1 MLALQEQVEPRSL
14 LGQLLVDQKLLTPH
28 ELNVVLA
35 KYRREHLLGDIL
47 IETNVVTS
55 AQLPSA
61 QLDAA
66 LTRQQRTGAPLGET
80 LIKHL
85 RPDAPGQSRRRLDR
99 A

>member
-35 KYRREHLLGDIL
+35 KYRREHLLVDIL
-47 IETNVVTS
+47 IETNLVT
-55 AQLPSA
+55 SA

-66 LTRQQRTGAPLGET
+66 LARQPRTGASLGET
-80 LIKHL
+80 PIKHL
-85 RPDAPGQSRRRLDR
+85 RPGRTWAVPTPT
-99 A
+99 